1 MIIQIRGF
9 NCKEKDLII
18 QNNLTLIGKIQE
30 WLEFQTKLWRNS
42 INKEESKEILIKIFD
57 FNQGFENIQE
67 KHFEKYYADFEK
79 IYSDESSADFEIQ
92 VQEKSYKVHKYI
104 LASRSN
110 YFESI
115 FSQETVETE
124 KKILKLT
131 HSIFS
136 SPDLFEIILRY
147 FYLGLYGFKKTTLK
161 FENFNNLLQM
171 CNYFDIK
178 CPTFK

>member
-1 MIIQIRGF
+1 M
-9 NCKEKDLII
+9 NCKEKDIII
-18 QNNLTLIGKIQE
+18 QNNLTLIGKVQE
-30 WLEFQTKLWRNS
+30 WLEFQAKLWRNS
-42 INKEESKEILIKIFD
+42 LNKEECKEVLNKIFN
-57 FNQGFENIQE
+57 FNQEFENIKE
-67 KHFEKYYADFEK
+67 KHVETIYEDFEK
-79 IYSDESSADFEIQ
+79 IYYDESSSDFEIQ

-124 KKILKLT
+124 KKMLKLSP
-131 HSIFS
+131 SIFS
-136 SPDLFEIILRY
+136 SSELFEIILRY

-161 FENFNNLLQM
+161 FDIFNNLLKM

-178 CPTFK
+178 CPKFK